1 MVIDSNREEVQPQV
15 EPLKCVGCQGT
26 PQPGYKVALC
36 QQCRTKFAR
45 KPVPVA
51 IKCAGLA
58 VTIAVAFSLIRIPS
72 SMQGAI
78 AFELG
83 QRYEAQ
89 SDYKGAV
96 AEYQKAVDAFP
107 DSTLAIARLGI
118 VEYRLGDFSNA
129 ARTLSKLAGRKTD
142 AALVSEVNSVIRE
155 IERESR

>member
-1 MVIDSNREEVQPQV
+1 MIMDSNPEEVQSHV
-15 EPLKCVGCQGT
+15 EPQKCAGCEGS
-26 PQPGYKVALC
+26 PQPGYKLALC
-36 QQCRTKFAR
+36 QQCRTKLAR

-51 IKCAGLA
+51 IKCAG
-58 VTIAVAFSLIRIPS
+58 VAVAIALAFSVIRIPS

-118 VEYRLGDFSNA
+118 VEYRLGNFSNA
-129 ARTLSKLAGRKTD
+129 AGTLSKLAGRKTD
-142 AALVSEVNSVIRE
+142 AALVSEVNFVIRE
-155 IERESR
+155 IKGESR